1 MLIRTIHVKAQY
13 RLTDCLR
20 AFAAY
25 DWSNESY
32 ILLDRPESDDRFF
45 IYDQRAS
52 LGLQVTLL
60 RQWTGSVSGGYVFDR
75 YMFQGT
81 SSNASSADRVDL
93 GSGPFAAL
101 NLGVRY

>member
-1 MLIRTIHVKAQY
+1 
-13 RLTDCLR
+13 LTDSLK

-32 ILLDRPESDDRFF
+32 SLLDRPDLNDRFF

-52 LGLQVTLL
+52 LGLQASFF
-60 RQWTGSVSGGYVFDR
+60 RNWTASVSGGYIFDR
-75 YMFQGT
+75 YMFEGT
-81 SSNASSADRVDL
+81 SSTSSSSDRVDL
-93 GSGPFAAL
+93 GNGPFAAL